1 MEHTDIITL
10 PIALLL
16 LAMAAG
22 PSFIV
27 IFITLPV
34 SALLAMVCLY
44 PFSLHVAFGTFTP
57 SIFASLLIAM
67 SIDCTLPCMC
77 ISGWGGGS
85 TCFRPKHSKVSL
97 IIPDTLFLLS
107 RYREEITKGKDNI
120 EAVTVMVSSAGK
132 TVMVSGMLLGGSFVG
147 LAFVPLDV
155 VKSIGI
161 GGFVTIASVLL
172 ANLTLTPS
180 LLILGEWYFKRYN
193 TWASLCST
201 PPKRS
206 VSNPMGYR
214 EPLIDEQSLK
224 DSIALHSH
232 MAPMDVRE
240 SGATSSAS
248 SEAVGSYN
256 LGMSIGRER
265 AQTVAERVFD
275 VYYAAGILC
284 MSWY

>member
-1 MEHTDIITL
+1 ML
-10 PIALLL
+10 S
-16 LAMAAG
+16 AADLI
-22 PSFIV
+22 SD
-27 IFITLPV
+27 
-34 SALLAMVCLY
+34 SAPA
-44 PFSLHVAFGTFTP
+44 
-57 SIFASLLIAM
+57 
-67 SIDCTLPCMC
+67 
-77 ISGWGGGS
+77 
-85 TCFRPKHSKVSL
+85 
-97 IIPDTLFLLS
+97 DTLFLLS

-120 EAVTVMVSSAGK
+120 EAVTIMISSAGK

-193 TWASLCST
+193 TWASLCSAA
-201 PPKRS
+201 PKRS
-206 VSNPMGYR
+206 VSNPTGYR

-232 MAPMDVRE
+232 MAPMDFRE
-240 SGATSSAS
+240 SKATSSAS

-256 LGMSIGRER
+256 FGMSIGRER
-265 AQTVAERVFD
+265 SQTVAERVFD
-275 VYYAAGILC
+275 IYYAAGVVC
-284 MSWY
+284 MSGS